1 MGLTKAGAVGVA
13 GMNASSGAERVMAD
27 NASSSVCRGLWSGTR
42 DLSARFL
49 EEGRFGL
56 LSGMGLCPCSTSEA
70 SAFLMSIHQSDPEE
84 SQASLRT
91 ECTIWPVSKP
101 KLLREFKSRCST
113 AVENIIGAGESNK
126 VAKLFCWAVGG
137 SGVLITLSS

>member
-1 MGLTKAGAVGVA
+1 MIEVETVGVA
-13 GMNASSGAERVMAD
+13 GINASSGAERVITES
-27 NASSSVCRGLWSGTR
+27 ASRSLGRCLWSGIR
-42 DLSARFL
+42 GLSTRFL
-49 EEGRFGL
+49 EEERFDL
-56 LSGMGLCPCSTSEA
+56 LAGTGLCPCSSSEA

-101 KLLREFKSRCST
+101 RLLSEFKSRCSM

-126 VAKLFCWAVGG
+126 VEKLFWCVVGG